1 MVNSSLINEHHAFI
15 TSQVSIKLILPSITN
30 FMQLKLYNKK
40 KIGSILS
47 TILETAATEVKGQI
61 GDGPIAKFFP

>member
-1 MVNSSLINEHHAFI
+1 
-15 TSQVSIKLILPSITN
+15 
-30 FMQLKLYNKK
+30 MQLKLYNKK